1 MFCLGF
7 GPGVMAIYGFFV
19 EPLSQEFGVG
29 AALLNAGPIA
39 LLLAPGFFG
48 PAIGK
53 MADRLPVRALLLS
66 GVTVSML
73 SLVAISRAP
82 TLPLVALG
90 FLCFSLGMNLYG
102 PVVINGMLVKLY
114 AGREARALATA
125 AIGISFASALL
136 PPLLGSLLAHF
147 DWRGALQW
155 LSLGM
160 LAALWLVILAGT
172 PRDVVA
178 VRSKAEGPADTG
190 FYRDPAF
197 WLIGLCVA
205 LAVNVSIVL
214 TVSYPAHFAS
224 RGFSTAEAGWFLAAS
239 GAGGLLGKT
248 CLAWLG
254 DAIQRQAKWAAVA
267 ALLAQ
272 CVGVVL
278 LHAAQGAP
286 ETVVALGLIGF
297 GAGAI
302 LPVHPFLNSRY
313 FDARVSGHVNGAQ
326 MPLFLP
332 FALLGA
338 PLAGYVYD
346 RTGSYEPVL
355 LALAVTLVVAALLAV
370 RLPAA
375 GSAGLRTEP

>member
-1 MFCLGF
+1 MTATAGETVPASIELR
-7 GPGVMAIYGFFV
+7 
-19 EPLSQEFGVG
+19 S
-29 AALLNAGPIA
+29 AA
-39 LLLAPGFFG
+39 
-48 PAIGK
+48 
-53 MADRLPVRALLLS
+53 
-66 GVTVSML
+66 
-73 SLVAISRAP
+73 
-82 TLPLVALG
+82 LPLVALG

-125 AIGISFASALL
+125 AIGISFAAALL

-172 PRDVVA
+172 PRGVVA
-178 VRSKAEGPADTG
+178 VQSRAEGPADTG

-214 TVSYPAHFAS
+214 TVAYPAHFAS
-224 RGFSTAEAGWFLAAS
+224 RGFSPAQAGWFLAA
-239 GAGGLLGKT
+239 GGTGGLLGKT

-254 DAIQRQAKWAAVA
+254 DAIQSQAKWAAVA
-267 ALLAQ
+267 ALLVQ
-272 CVGVVL
+272 CAGIFL
-278 LHAAQGAP
+278 LHAAQDAP

-313 FDARVSGHVNGAQ
+313 FDAAASSHVNGAQ

-332 FALLGA
+332 FALVGA

-346 RTGSYEPVL
+346 RIGSYEPVL
-355 LALAVTLVVAALLAV
+355 LALAGTLAVAALLAA

-375 GSAGLRTEP
+375 GSAALRTEP